1 MKPTIITLAPDV
13 QVEGVSFEEAFG
25 EHSEARG
32 KKRTERVKAR
42 QAAKR
47 ERIAARAETRKAK
60 QEARKERKVGR
71 QEVRQATKEARV
83 AKRQAAQQARMGKRQ
98 AAMEARQTRR
108 TTRKQMRTD
117 RRAIGEEQE
126 PVNENGMV
134 MGEEPQMPT
143 PQMEMPEQ
151 EPQGFNEEPMA
162 ETSEPQV
169 GEGGYAPQP
178 TYMNP
183 PQRGT
188 EYQEEVGM
196 YGESDSEMGNEE
208 TGEEPLGDNDEYSDE
223 ESSFDAETT
232 DGSAS
237 SFDAENYDSLDGD
250 YDSLDGDYSE
260 AGGQAKLVSV
270 RKRRL
275 KNVSNIDNRISVLN
289 DKIKLH
295 ENQASNL
302 KTALRTGKMPS
313 NKVAMGAKELRARA
327 LHLEALK
334 AKLEQAQKAKA
345 KQGVVPVAPSLDAK
359 IEPNKIVIPAAS
371 ADGVENYMFEGESS
385 FDGKSFWD
393 KNKGVIIGLGIA
405 GIAIYALN
413 KYKVFK

>member
-13 QVEGVSFEEAFG
+13 QVEGVSFEDAFG
-25 EHSEARG
+25 EFSEARG

-47 ERIAARAETRKAK
+47 ERIAARTETKKAK
-60 QEARKERKVGR
+60 QEARKEKKVGR

-98 AAMEARQTRR
+98 AAMESRQTRR
-108 TTRKQMRTD
+108 TTRRGMREE

-126 PVNENGMV
+126 PVNQNGMV
-134 MGEEPQMPT
+134 MGEAPVMPT
-143 PQMEMPEQ
+143 PAMEQPQ
-151 EPQGFNEEPMA
+151 AEPQGFNEAPVS
-162 ETSEPQV
+162 ETSEPQA

-196 YGESDSEMGNEE
+196 YGESDTESGDDE
-208 TGEEPLGDNDEYSDE
+208 TGEEPLGDNDESQDE

-232 DGSAS
+232 GEENT
-237 SFDAENYDSLDGD
+237 FDNEN
-250 YDSLDGDYSE
+250 SE
-260 AGGQAKLVSV
+260 LLGK
-270 RKRRL
+270 
-275 KNVSNIDNRISVLN
+275 KNNLDNRISILQ
-289 DKIKLH
+289 DKIRLH
-295 ENQASNL
+295 ENQANNL
-302 KTALRTGKMPS
+302 KNALRAGKLPS
-313 NKVAMGAKELRARA
+313 NKLANGAKELRARA
-327 LHLEALK
+327 LHLESLK
-334 AKLEQAQKAKA
+334 AKLAQAQEAKR
-345 KQGVVPVAPSLDAK
+345 KQGIVPVKASLDAK
-359 IEPNKIVIPAAS
+359 IEPNKIVIPASS
-371 ADGVENYMFEGESS
+371 ADGEESYIFEGQDEMSS

-393 KNKGVIIGLGIA
+393 KNKGIIIGLGVA
-405 GIAIYALN
+405 GVAIWALN

>member
-13 QVEGVSFEEAFG
+13 QVEGVSFEDAFG
-25 EHSEARG
+25 DYSEARG
-32 KKRTERVKAR
+32 RKRTERVKAR

-47 ERIAARAETRKAK
+47 ERIAARAETKKAK
-60 QEARKERKVGR
+60 QEARKEKRVGR
-71 QEVRQATKEARV
+71 QQVRQATKEARV

-143 PQMEMPEQ
+143 PQMEMPQQ

-162 ETSEPQV
+162 ETSEPQA

-196 YGESDSEMGNEE
+196 YSESESGDEE

-232 DGSAS
+232 GDVS
-237 SFDAENYDSLDGD
+237 SFDAEN
-250 YDSLDGDYSE
+250 SE
-260 AGGQAKLVSV
+260 LLGKQNNL
-270 RKRRL
+270 
-275 KNVSNIDNRISVLN
+275 DNRISILQ
-289 DKIKLH
+289 DKIRLH
-295 ENQASNL
+295 ENQANNL
-302 KTALRTGKMPS
+302 KSALRAGKLPS
-313 NKVAMGAKELRARA
+313 NKLANGAKELRARA
-327 LHLEALK
+327 LHLESLK
-334 AKLEQAQKAKA
+334 AKLAQAQEAKR
-345 KQGVVPVAPSLDAK
+345 KQGIVPVKASLDAK
-359 IEPNKIVIPAAS
+359 IEPNKIVIPAS
-371 ADGVENYMFEGESS
+371 SCDGTDNYMFEGESS

-393 KNKGVIIGLGIA
+393 KNKGIIIGLGIA
-405 GIAIYALN
+405 GVAIWALN

>member
-13 QVEGVSFEEAFG
+13 QVEGVSFEDAFG
-25 EHSEARG
+25 EYSEARG

-47 ERIAARAETRKAK
+47 ERIAARAETKKAK
-60 QEARKERKVGR
+60 QEARKEKKVGR

-98 AAMEARQTRR
+98 AAVEARQTRR

-151 EPQGFNEEPMA
+151 EPQGFNEEPMS
-162 ETSEPQV
+162 ETSEPQA

-183 PQRGT
+183 PQKGT

-196 YGESDSEMGNEE
+196 YGESESGDEE

-232 DGSAS
+232 NESSS
-237 SFDAENYDSLDGD
+237 SFDAEN
-250 YDSLDGDYSE
+250 SE
-260 AGGQAKLVSV
+260 LTGRQTNL
-270 RKRRL
+270 
-275 KNVSNIDNRISVLN
+275 DNRISILQ
-289 DKIKLH
+289 DKIRLH
-295 ENQASNL
+295 ENQANNL
-302 KTALRTGKMPS
+302 KNALRAGKLPS
-313 NKVAMGAKELRARA
+313 NKLANGAKELRARA
-327 LHLEALK
+327 LHLESLK
-334 AKLEQAQKAKA
+334 AKLAQAQEVKR
-345 KQGVVPVAPSLDAK
+345 KQGIVPVKASLDAK
-359 IEPNKIVIPAAS
+359 IEPNKIVIPASS
-371 ADGVENYMFEGESS
+371 ADGEESYMFEGESS

-393 KNKGVIIGLGIA
+393 KNKGIIIGLGVA
-405 GIAIYALN
+405 GVAIYALN

>member
-13 QVEGVSFEEAFG
+13 QVEGVSFEDAFG
-25 EHSEARG
+25 EFSEARG

-42 QAAKR
+42 QANKR
-47 ERIAARAETRKAK
+47 ERIAAKSETRKAK
-60 QEARKERKVGR
+60 QEARKEKKVGR

-98 AAMEARQTRR
+98 AATEARQTRR

-143 PQMEMPEQ
+143 PQMEMPQ
-151 EPQGFNEEPMA
+151 AEPQGFNEEPMA
-162 ETSEPQV
+162 ETSEPQA

-196 YGESDSEMGNEE
+196 YGESNSEMGDEE

-232 DGSAS
+232 NESAS
-237 SFDAENYDSLDGD
+237 SFDAEN
-250 YDSLDGDYSE
+250 SE
-260 AGGQAKLVSV
+260 LTGRQTNL
-270 RKRRL
+270 
-275 KNVSNIDNRISVLN
+275 DNRISILQ
-289 DKIKLH
+289 DKIRLH